1 MPVYLFTYHAYQSWL
16 PDHHR
21 GFVQKDRGIQS
32 SNKRLA
38 DAYRRAAKA
47 EAFTFL
53 PRIQYHLIAKAKAV
67 CVGDGYRLH
76 GAATEPTHL
85 HVLVSWQDIAIPFTK
100 VRGRIRNLLSL
111 DLSKRAG
118 VAGRPWFST
127 GASRKQVQDNL
138 HFRHLLD
145 EYLPKHGGVQWYEG
159 RGWANL
165 PAWFEPAEERVGRCV
180 V

>member
-16 PDHHR
+16 PDHRR
-21 GFVQKDRGIQS
+21 GFVQKDRGVQPT
-32 SNKRLA
+32 NKPLA

-47 EAFTFL
+47 EPFAFDPLT
-53 PRIQYHLIAKAKAV
+53 QYHLIAKAGAV

-85 HVLVSWQDIAIPFTK
+85 HVLVSWLDESIPFTK

-118 VAGRPWFST
+118 ITGRPWFSA
-127 GASRKQVQDNL
+127 GASRKRVEDNC
-138 HFRHLLD
+138 HFRHLL
-145 EYLPKHGGVQWYEG
+145 EVYLPKHGGVQWYEG
-159 RGWANL
+159 RGWVNL
-165 PAWFEPAEERVGRCV
+165 PAGIETKG
-180 V
+180 